1 MGKPSGASRRSAGE
15 EEAFLMSEA
24 SGGLLA
30 QFSDELARA
39 VEAAGQ
45 AVVAVKARRR
55 VPGSGVLW
63 SPAGT
68 VVTADHV
75 LERDDD
81 VRVQLADGR
90 ELAATVIGRD
100 PSSDLAVL
108 RLPGDGLAPATVGS
122 ADAVRVGH
130 FVLAL
135 GRSGPGAPSASS
147 GIVSAVGG
155 PWRSRRGASIEG
167 YLRTD
172 LTLYPGFSG
181 GPLIDASGRVVGINT
196 SLFAQGQGMALP
208 LTTVRRVVDALLTQ
222 GRIRRGFVGVSTQPV
237 PLPEALAQRLALSQ
251 DSGLLV
257 LGAEP
262 GGPAEK
268 AGLLLGDILIGF
280 AGAPVRDT
288 DDLVAQLTPERIGTA
303 QEAKIIRGGELRQF
317 PITVG
322 ERQ

>member
-1 MGKPSGASRRSAGE
+1 
-15 EEAFLMSEA
+15 MSDDTT
-24 SGGLLA
+24 GGLLA
-30 QFSDELARA
+30 QFSDDLARA
-39 VEAAGQ
+39 VEMAGR
-45 AVVAVKARRR
+45 AVVVVKARRR

-68 VVTADHV
+68 LVTADHV

-90 ELAATVIGRD
+90 ELAATVVGRD

-108 RLPGDGLAPATVGS
+108 RVPAEGLAPAEVGS
-122 ADAVRVGH
+122 AESVRVGH

-155 PWRSRRGASIEG
+155 PWRSRRGAAIEG

-181 GPLIDASGRVVGINT
+181 GPLVDAGGRVIGINT
-196 SLFAQGQGMALP
+196 SLFAQGHGMALP
-208 LTTVRRVVDALLTQ
+208 LTTVRRVVETLLTQ
-222 GRIRRGFVGVSTQPV
+222 GRIRRGFIGVSTQPV
-237 PLPEALAQRLALSQ
+237 PLPEALGQRLALGQ

-257 LGAEP
+257 LSTEP
-262 GGPAEK
+262 GGPADR

-280 AGAPVRDT
+280 AGAPIRDT
-288 DDLVAQLTPERIGTA
+288 DDLVAQLTSERIGTA
-303 QEAKIIRGGELRQF
+303 QEARVVRGGELRQL
-317 PITVG
+317 PVTVG

>member
-1 MGKPSGASRRSAGE
+1 
-15 EEAFLMSEA
+15 MSSDA
-24 SGGLLA
+24 SGGLLV
-30 QFSDELARA
+30 QFSDDLARV
-39 VEAAGQ
+39 VETAGQ

-81 VRVQLADGR
+81 VKVQLADGR
-90 ELAATVIGRD
+90 ELAATVVGRD

-108 RLPGDGLAPATVGS
+108 RLPAEGLTPAEFGS
-122 ADAVRVGH
+122 AESVRVGH

-155 PWRSRRGASIEG
+155 PWRSRRGAAIEG

-181 GPLIDASGRVVGINT
+181 GPLIDANGRVVGINT
-196 SLFAQGQGMALP
+196 SLFAQGHGMALP
-208 LTTVRRVVDALLTQ
+208 LNTVRRVAEALLSQ
-222 GRIRRGFVGVSTQPV
+222 GRIRRGFIGVSTQPV
-237 PLPEALAQRLALSQ
+237 PLPPALVQRLALAQ
-251 DSGLLV
+251 ESGLLV
-257 LGAEP
+257 LSAEP
-262 GGPAEK
+262 GGPADR

-280 AGAPVRDT
+280 AGAPIRDT
-288 DDLVAQLTPERIGTA
+288 EDLVAQLTAERIGTA
-303 QEAKIIRGGELRQF
+303 QEARVVRGGEPRQLAV
-317 PITVG
+317 TVG